1 MRRAD
6 RLFEII
12 QILRRRRAV
21 TTAQDLAEELEV
33 SVRTVYRDIVALQAQ
48 RVPIEGEAGIGYVLR
63 QGYDLP
69 PLMFTQDEIEALVL
83 GTRIIQ
89 SWADPELAHAAK
101 NVVAKIGA
109 VLPANLKPSI
119 MSQSVAA
126 PPSGSQIP
134 VDLDLAKVRKWV
146 REKRKFRFAYENADG
161 KASSRVIWPLT
172 LLFYGPVWNIL
183 GWCELRND
191 FRAFRPDRMIQVE
204 FLEDMYSDQPGRRLM
219 DYIKREG
226 YDMDH

>member
-69 PLMFTQDEIEALVL
+69 PLMFTQDEIEALLL
-83 GTRIIQ
+83 GTRITQ
-89 SWADPELAHAAK
+89 TWGDPELAKAAK
-101 NVVAKIGA
+101 NVIAKIGA
-109 VLPANLKPSI
+109 VLPDKLRPSI
-119 MSQSVAA
+119 MSQSIAA
-126 PPSGSQIP
+126 PSSGSQVP
-134 VDLDLAKVRKWV
+134 VDLDLARVRQWI
-146 REKRKFRFAYENADG
+146 REKRKVHFDYQTAEG
-161 KASSRVIWPLT
+161 KASERTIWPLT
-172 LLFYGPVWNIL
+172 LAFFGPVWNIL
-183 GWCELRND
+183 GWCELRED
-191 FRAFRPDRMIQVE
+191 FRAFRPDRMVSVT
-204 FLEDMYSDQPGRRLM
+204 FLEDMYPDQPGRRLI
-219 DYIKREG
+219 DFLKREG
-226 YDMDH
+226 YEMD